1 MNILFLGTT
10 GVHHTLIAAYIYL
23 GKTISAYHRDI
34 KFWNDRSKEDEG
46 YPIYIDQDEQH
57 NLVFSLGAGK
67 DVQMAAGS
75 ISELVGILNYTE
87 RDLVVKP
94 IYIKNEKLLLFLY
107 QISRFKLVSH
117 LAEPVIEFLLN
128 KEFAAINQ
136 QIEEFRSQV
145 RFALRAGQ
153 V

>member
-1 MNILFLGTT
+1 
-10 GVHHTLIAAYIYL
+10 
-23 GKTISAYHRDI
+23 
-34 KFWNDRSKEDEG
+34 
-46 YPIYIDQDEQH
+46 
-57 NLVFSLGAGK
+57 LVFSLGAGK

-75 ISELVGILNYTE
+75 ISQLVGILNYTE

-117 LAEPVIEFLLN
+117 LVEPVIEFLLN
-128 KEFAAINQ
+128 KEFAEINQ